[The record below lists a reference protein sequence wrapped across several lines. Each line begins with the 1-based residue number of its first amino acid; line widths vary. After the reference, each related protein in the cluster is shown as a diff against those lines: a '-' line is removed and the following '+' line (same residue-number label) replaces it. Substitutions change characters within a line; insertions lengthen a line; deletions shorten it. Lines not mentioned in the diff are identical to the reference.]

1 VTTAYQ
7 TPTGSVE
14 RVGALPRRI
23 PTAPRARLRV
33 RVPCDVLSSA
43 MSGLEALDEAG
54 ARVLSE
60 DVIAAAPPLAPGVA
74 VRRIAAASRRDAL
87 D

>member
-1 VTTAYQ
+1 
-7 TPTGSVE
+7 
-14 RVGALPRRI
+14 
-23 PTAPRARLRV
+23 V